1 MRVKHGKSPPQ
12 ITNVLAAFHLSCL
25 RKILKIYWRDKIK
38 DDEVLSRA
46 ESRNLSDM
54 VTKRRIQLTGHILC
68 LPKIRPAK
76 VVMNWIPH
84 GGKRHRGR
92 TKKTW

>member
-25 RKILKIYWRDKIK
+25 RKILKIYWRDKIR

-46 ESRNLSDM
+46 EIL
-54 VTKRRIQLTGHILC
+54 VT
-68 LPKIRPAK
+68 
-76 VVMNWIPH
+76 W
-84 GGKRHRGR
+84 
-92 TKKTW
+92 